1 MGWCWS
7 EGSIWSFKS
16 CSCRIT
22 RSQPRKQS
30 TVGAVGMEGVGS
42 GLKFRS
48 SSWVPATLT
57 GRTLIPVPS
66 LSTQD
71 LAAFLQTA
79 PTVSRRR
86 QRRVSLWSH
95 HSPRGIRQTLPH
107 QLRLPLCPCQ
117 LFLKLLE
124 QASLFAVT
132 ILFLLEMKDTI
143 RDKRFVGYCS
153 CGSKD
158 ITRTP
163 QVSIPDIFP
172 PPGFP
177 GSWQNPLDPLQND
190 YVRVSR
196 GSSPKLCTLPSS
208 LGNSR
213 AHWSLGGSTLGA
225 PGYSEGFGC
234 QLFQRDQPGLSS
246 SASLV
251 DPPRWKHEV
260 SSALP
265 GFRGYEL
272 QLWIISKLLTSP
284 HLGLAKECRHSLLTY
299 PETKHWSCLHFENT

>member
-22 RSQPRKQS
+22 RSQHRKQS
-30 TVGAVGMEGVGS
+30 TVGAVGMVGVGS

-79 PTVSRRR
+79 PTVSGRR

-95 HSPRGIRQTLPH
+95 HSPRGIRHTLPH

-117 LFLKLLE
+117 LFLKLLG

-132 ILFLLEMKDTI
+132 IPFLLEMKDTI
-143 RDKRFVGYCS
+143 RDKRFVGSCS

-163 QVSIPDIFP
+163 WVSIP
-172 PPGFP
+172 
-177 GSWQNPLDPLQND
+177 
-190 YVRVSR
+190 
-196 GSSPKLCTLPSS
+196 T
-208 LGNSR
+208 
-213 AHWSLGGSTLGA
+213 
-225 PGYSEGFGC
+225 
-234 QLFQRDQPGLSS
+234 
-246 SASLV
+246 ASLALDKIPWTPSRMIMSECLEV
-251 DPPRWKHEV
+251 APPN
-260 SSALP
+260 SALYQAP
-265 GFRGYEL
+265 LE
-272 QLWIISKLLTSP
+272 I
-284 HLGLAKECRHSLLTY
+284 LGHTEVWEAL
-299 PETKHWSCLHFENT
+299 P

>member
-22 RSQPRKQS
+22 RSQHRKQS
-30 TVGAVGMEGVGS
+30 TVGAVGMVGVGS

-79 PTVSRRR
+79 PTVSGCR

-95 HSPRGIRQTLPH
+95 HSPRGIRHTLPH

-117 LFLKLLE
+117 LFLKLLG

-132 ILFLLEMKDTI
+132 IPFLLEMKDTI
-143 RDKRFVGYCS
+143 GTRD
-153 CGSKD
+153 
-158 ITRTP
+158 
-163 QVSIPDIFP
+163 
-172 PPGFP
+172 
-177 GSWQNPLDPLQND
+177 L
-190 YVRVSR
+190 
-196 GSSPKLCTLPSS
+196 
-208 LGNSR
+208 
-213 AHWSLGGSTLGA
+213 
-225 PGYSEGFGC
+225 
-234 QLFQRDQPGLSS
+234 
-246 SASLV
+246 
-251 DPPRWKHEV
+251 
-260 SSALP
+260 
-265 GFRGYEL
+265 
-272 QLWIISKLLTSP
+272 
-284 HLGLAKECRHSLLTY
+284 LGLAPVVQRTLRELRGSPSPWLPWLLTKSPGPP
-299 PETKHWSCLHFENT
+299 PEWLCQSV